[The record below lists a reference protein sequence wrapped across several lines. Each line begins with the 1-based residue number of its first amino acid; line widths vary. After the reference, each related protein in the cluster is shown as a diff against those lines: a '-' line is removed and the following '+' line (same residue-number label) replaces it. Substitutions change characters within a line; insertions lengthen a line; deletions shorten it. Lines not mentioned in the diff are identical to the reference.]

1 MKPVI
6 DVSVHNGDID
16 WDRAKD
22 FIDGAIIRCGY
33 GSDYTSQDDH
43 KWIRNVTE
51 CERLGIPYAVYLYS
65 YARSSDQARSEAEH
79 AIRLCQ
85 GHKPSVVY
93 FDSEE
98 PGTGGIARSNASIF
112 IDKLRMAGFK
122 AGVYAST
129 SWYKSYLFG
138 IQSDS
143 LWLAAYGSNNGQAQK
158 KYRPNLGE
166 DLWQYSSVAVIPGVG
181 KCDVNIMYK
190 NIFNT
195 QPKPDPSPEPIPNN
209 ELLELVA
216 QTLEGKYGNG
226 DDRVK
231 YLGKNYNAVQD
242 MINHIFKASATE
254 LATEVITGKYGN
266 NLLRKRVLGSRY
278 AEVQDMVNKI
288 LA

>member
-6 DVSVHNGDID
+6 DVSVHNGNID

-22 FIDGAIIRCGY
+22 FISGAIIRCGY
-33 GSDYTSQDDH
+33 GSDYTSQDDQ

-51 CERLGIPYAVYLYS
+51 CERLNIPYATYLYS

-79 AIRLCQ
+79 AIRLCR
-85 GHKPSVVY
+85 GHKPSIVY

-98 PGTGGIARSNASIF
+98 PGTGGIARNNATIF
-112 IDKLRMAGFK
+112 IDKLHDAGRK

-138 IQSDS
+138 IESDS
-143 LWLAAYGSNNGQAQK
+143 LWLAAYGSNNGQAQE

-181 KCDVNIMYK
+181 KCDVNIMYRD
-190 NIFNT
+190 IFGK
-195 QPKPDPSPEPIPNN
+195 QPDPEPEPVPAA

-216 QTLEGKYGNG
+216 RTMEGKYGNG

-231 YLGKNYNAVQD
+231 YLGKNYVPVQT
-242 MINHIFKASATE
+242 MINHIFKASITE
-254 LATEVITGKYGN
+254 LATEVIADKYGTG
-266 NLLRKRVLGSRY
+266 LLRKRVLGPRY
-278 AEVQDMVNKI
+278 DAVQDMVDKI